1 MQQQELE
8 QSGFEIDIKSMLQY
22 FLQKLKYIIIFV
34 VIGALAAM
42 LFSMYF
48 ITPSYTSSTK
58 VYILQSNDDSKIT
71 LGNIQVST
79 QLTKDFEQLISSR
92 IITDEV
98 VSRLNLSTTSAQ
110 LSKMI
115 SVSSANDTR
124 IVEISVSNSDP
135 YLAKDI
141 ADCVRNVASE
151 KAVEIMNLE
160 DINTVEEANFPA
172 TPTSPNVKLNT
183 VIGGILGLVLS
194 TIVFMI
200 VFALDDKIKT
210 AKDVETYLNLPV
222 LAVIPRDSAINKS
235 GKKVVE

>member
-8 QSGFEIDIKSMLQY
+8 QSGFEIDIKSVLQY

-34 VIGALAAM
+34 VIGALATM

-71 LGNIQVST
+71 LGSIQVST
-79 QLTKDFEQLISSR
+79 QLTKDFEELITSR
-92 IITDEV
+92 VITDEV
-98 VSRLNLSTTSAQ
+98 VSRLNLSTDSAQ
-110 LSKMI
+110 LSNML

-151 KAVEIMNLE
+151 KAVDIMNLE
-160 DINTVEEANFPA
+160 AINTVEEANFPA

-222 LAVIPRDSAINKS
+222 LAVIPRDSAISKS